1 MALGDFF
8 KKQFIDVIHWTE
20 DGDGILA
27 YRYPMQDAEIQY
39 GAKLTVRESQMALFV
54 NEGKFADA
62 FGPGL
67 YTLETQTLPLLTN
80 LMNWDKLFQSPFK
93 SDVYFFSTRTQTAQR
108 WGTQNPITIR
118 DKDFGMV
125 RLRGFGM
132 YSWHIKNPVS
142 FMQKLSGT
150 RDVYTVTDVE
160 PHLRNL
166 VVARMSEAFAKSSV
180 PFLDMAANT
189 FTLGEII
196 RNALAPAF
204 EELGIV
210 LDSFT
215 VENLSL
221 PEELQK
227 RLDERIGMNM
237 VGNLGEYTQFQA
249 AQAIP
254 IAAANEGGAAGMG
267 VGLGAGMAM
276 GQAMANAM
284 GGVNAN
290 PGAGQPR
297 PNPAAGGPAS
307 GVAAGAVGAGATN
320 PDAEGAAGGDPATS
334 KYCQHCGKSIPRTSK
349 FCPEC
354 GQKQE

>member
-1 MALGDFF
+1 MALGDFIR
-8 KKQFIDVIHWTE
+8 KQFIDVIHWTE
-20 DGDGILA
+20 DADGILA
-27 YRYPMQDAEIQY
+27 YRYPMRDMEIQY
-39 GAKLTVRESQMALFV
+39 GAQLTVRESQMALFV

-62 FGPGL
+62 FQPGR

-80 LMNWDKLFQSPFK
+80 LQHWDKLFQSPFK

-118 DKDFGMV
+118 DKDFGVV

-132 YSWHIKNPVS
+132 YSWHIQNPVA

-150 RDVYTVTDVE
+150 RDVYTVADVE

-166 VVARMSEAFAKSSV
+166 VVARMSEAFAKSQV
-180 PFLDMAANT
+180 PFLVMAANT
-189 FTLGEII
+189 VTLASASAAE
-196 RNALAPAF
+196 LQPAF
-204 EELGIV
+204 AERGLA

-237 VGNLGEYTQFQA
+237 VGNLGAYTQFQA

-254 IAAANEGGAAGMG
+254 IAAANEGGGGAGLG
-267 VGLGAGMAM
+267 AGLGAGMAL
-276 GQAMANAM
+276 GQAMTNAI
-284 GGVNAN
+284 GGAMSNT
-290 PGAGQPR
+290 G
-297 PNPAAGGPAS
+297 
-307 GVAAGAVGAGATN
+307 AAGAAGAASADTRFC
-320 PDAEGAAGGDPATS
+320 A
-334 KYCQHCGKSIPRTSK
+334 HCGKPVPRTAK

-354 GQKQE
+354 GGKQE